1 MDCGRCGHEN
11 RAGARFCEQCGAALP
26 RVCGQCGTELRGQ
39 ARFCDACGAPASEP
53 APAPVSD
60 ARTSRSALEGER
72 RQVTVLFS
80 DVVGFTPLSERLG
93 SESMHRIMDRCFRL
107 LTAEVQRYE
116 GTVTQY
122 AGDGMMA
129 LFGAPIAHENAPERA
144 LRAALAMQARM
155 VVYAEELGRELGID
169 FRVRIGLNT
178 GPVVVGTMGD
188 DRHMD
193 YTAIGDTTNLAARLQ
208 TAAPPGGVLASEH
221 TVKLVAGRFATR
233 LVGPLT
239 LKGVSAPV
247 TAYEVLRA
255 LPRAPLV
262 AGGERE
268 LTPLVGRDG
277 ELATLEPLFAHVLA
291 GSGQVVFA
299 VGEAGIGKSRLIHEL
314 KRRLHAQHGDEITWL
329 EGRCVS
335 FSCEISFL
343 AMIDV
348 LKMACGI
355 EESDGESA
363 IIDKLRHLLAGLGKQ
378 PEAMEPVLR
387 SLLAV
392 DPGDEAVATMD
403 ASARRFAIFDALKQL
418 LLTLATR
425 QPLVV
430 LIEDLHWIDR
440 ASEEFL
446 CYIVDAL
453 AAARVLLLC
462 TYRPGYQPTFGERSF
477 VTRLPLQRLSPEQT
491 AAMAAAILEAH
502 AIPAEIRSLIGDK
515 AEGNPFFI
523 EEVTKSLVEIG
534 ALRRMDGGYVLDRP
548 IDQIRIPDT
557 IQDVIMARIDRLGEA
572 PKRAIQIASVIGRE
586 FAVRLLQRASDL
598 GEGVNRMMGDLRS
611 LELIY
616 EKSGV
621 PELAYMF
628 KHALTHDVA
637 YQSMLS
643 QRRRQLHRGIGQA
656 IEELYAGRLAEYWET
671 LAYHFYAGEDW
682 PRAFE
687 YLVQAANKARQAFA
701 NGEAVAFYDRALQ
714 AAQHLTID
722 PATRRALYMGKGRA
736 HFALSEF
743 AEAEAAYR
751 AALDL
756 ADTDAKRA
764 QIEDARAEALLWGHE
779 FDAAITAA
787 GTAIALAATEHLPH
801 VSANATYS
809 IGVVKVV
816 HGELDEGRQRL
827 DEAITLWE
835 RSDHV
840 KACGKAVGM
849 RAMLAGWRGDYQAAL
864 PEIERVLRGARQSN
878 ELLTAAQAYS
888 TIVMILGGAGEYAR
902 ALTLAR
908 EGIAL
913 QESIGDR
920 TWRARLWNTRGW
932 ILSELG
938 AFDAAEEANRRC
950 LELVEQLGTFHMGA
964 ELIANAEANLADL
977 AIARGDLRM
986 AEPHLSGVGEIV
998 RDRRQLWMQWR
1009 YGMHYHASAATLA
1022 LIRGEIA
1029 RARERLTAC
1038 LTTARATSSR
1048 RYLVR
1053 AGCLAA
1059 ACLVAEGRLPE
1070 ADRELAEAV
1079 QIARAIGN
1087 PPQLWHALT
1096 AHGRVLRDL
1105 GRGDEAT
1112 AAWRDARGLIDT
1124 VATTLPAELASA
1136 LRQSPA
1142 ARALDEAGAAPAPG

>member
-1 MDCGRCGHEN
+1 V
-11 RAGARFCEQCGAALP
+11 L
-26 RVCGQCGTELRGQ
+26 
-39 ARFCDACGAPASEP
+39 
-53 APAPVSD
+53 
-60 ARTSRSALEGER
+60 TSRSALDGER

-80 DVVGFTPLSERLG
+80 DVVGFTPLSERMG
-93 SESMHRIMDRCFRL
+93 SEVMHRIMDGCFRQ
-107 LTAEVQRYE
+107 LTADVQRYE

-155 VVYAEELGRELGID
+155 VVYAEELEREHGIE
-169 FRVRIGLNT
+169 FRMRIGVNT
-178 GPVVVGTMGD
+178 GFVVVGTMGD
-188 DRHMD
+188 DRRMD

-208 TAAPPGGVLASEH
+208 VAAPPGGVLASEH

-233 LVGPLT
+233 LVGALT
-239 LKGVSAPV
+239 LKGVSAQV

-262 AGGERE
+262 AGGDRE
-268 LTPLVGRDG
+268 LTPLIGRDA
-277 ELATLEPLFAHVLA
+277 ELATLDPLLAHAMA
-291 GSGQVVFA
+291 GSGQVAFA
-299 VGEAGIGKSRLIHEL
+299 VGEAGIGKSRLIHEFQ
-314 KRRLHAQHGDEITWL
+314 RRLRARHGDELTWL

-335 FSCEISFL
+335 FSREISFL

-348 LKMACGI
+348 VKMACGI
-355 EESDGESA
+355 EESDGEPA
-363 IIDKLRHLLAGLGKQ
+363 IIDKLHRLLAGLGTAAV
-378 PEAMEPVLR
+378 AMEPVLR

-392 DPGDEAVATMD
+392 DPGDQGVATMS
-403 ASARRFAIFDALKQL
+403 ASARRFAIFEALKQL
-418 LLTLATR
+418 VLTLAAR
-425 QPLVV
+425 QPLVL

-477 VTRLPLQRLSPEQT
+477 VTRLPLQRLSADQT
-491 AAMAAAILEAH
+491 ADMAAAILEAS
-502 AIPAEIRSLIGDK
+502 AIPAEIRSLIGNK

-523 EEVTKSLVEIG
+523 EEVTKSLIEIG
-534 ALRRMDGGYVLDRP
+534 ALRRTDNGYVLDRP
-548 IDQIRIPDT
+548 IDEISIPDT

-572 PKRAIQIASVIGRE
+572 PKRAIQVASVIGRE

-598 GEGVNRMMGDLRS
+598 GDGVAHMMGDLRS
-611 LELIY
+611 LELVY

-637 YQSMLS
+637 YQSLLS
-643 QRRRQLHRGIGQA
+643 ERRQQLHRGIGQA
-656 IEELYAGRLAEYWET
+656 IEELYADRLAEYWET

-682 PRAFE
+682 PRAFD
-687 YLVQAANKARQAFA
+687 YLVQAADKARRAFA
-701 NGEAVAFYDRALQ
+701 NGEAVAFYDRALV
-714 AAQHLTID
+714 AAQHLTVD
-722 PATRRALYMGKGRA
+722 PAMRRVIYTGKGRA

-743 AEAEAAYR
+743 AEAAAAYR
-751 AALDL
+751 TALDL
-756 ADTDAKRA
+756 ADTDAERA
-764 QIEDARAEALLWGHE
+764 PIEDARAEALLWGHE

-787 GTAIALAATEHLPH
+787 GNAIALAGTAHLPH
-801 VSANATYS
+801 VSANATHS
-809 IGVVKVV
+809 IGVLKVV
-816 HGELDEGRQRL
+816 HGELDEGRRHL
-827 DEAITLWE
+827 DNAITLWGS
-835 RSDHV
+835 SDNV
-840 KACGKAVGM
+840 KACGKAMGM

-864 PEIERVLRGARQSN
+864 PEIEMALKGARQLN
-878 ELLTAAQAYS
+878 ELVAAAQAYS
-888 TIVMILGGAGEYAR
+888 TIVMILGGAGEYDR
-902 ALTLAR
+902 ALTLAS

-950 LELVEQLGTFHMGA
+950 LELVKQLGTFHMAA

-977 AIARGDLRM
+977 AIAQGDLRM
-986 AEPHLSGVGEIV
+986 AEPHLAGVGEIV
-998 RDRRQLWMQWR
+998 HDRRKLWMQWR
-1009 YGMHYHASAATLA
+1009 YGMHYHASAAALA
-1022 LIRGEIA
+1022 LIRGETG
-1029 RARERLTAC
+1029 RARERLAAC

-1048 RYLVR
+1048 RYLAR
-1053 AGCLAA
+1053 AGRLVA
-1059 ACLVAEGRLPE
+1059 ACLVAEGNLAE
-1070 ADRELAEAV
+1070 ADRELTEAV
-1079 QIARAIGN
+1079 HIARAIGN

-1105 GRGDEAT
+1105 GRADEAT
-1112 AAWRDARGLIDT
+1112 AAWRDARGLIET
-1124 VATTLPAELASA
+1124 VAATLPAELAQA
-1136 LRQSPA
+1136 LRRSPA
-1142 ARALDEAGAAPAPG
+1142 ARALEEVGA